1 MFRSGFIGIVG
12 RPNVGKS
19 TLFNAIL
26 GDKISI
32 ITPKPQTTR
41 NRITGIKNYPDAQLI
56 FLDTP
61 GIHKPKT
68 LLNRAIVKTAQEAM
82 AGVDLLLMLIES
94 HVGVH
99 PEDLL
104 IIQSLKKT
112 KVPVI
117 LTMNKIDLIEKKRL
131 LPLIDQFSTLY
142 EFGEIFP
149 ISALTGYG
157 IEDLLDTVKEMLPE
171 GPRYY
176 PDDLQTDATER
187 FIAAEFIREK
197 ITLHTK
203 HEVPYSTAVEIDSF
217 KDDEAKN
224 MIHISATIHVERDS
238 QKAIMI
244 GKKGSMLKKIGTEA
258 RLDMEKLFG
267 TKVFLQLF
275 VRVRKEWTES
285 EKMLQE
291 FGILKK

>member
-61 GIHKPKT
+61 GIHQPKT
-68 LLNRAIVKTAQEAM
+68 PLNRAMVQTARETI
-82 AGVDLLLMLIES
+82 GSVDVLLMLIEANA
-94 HVGVH
+94 GAH
-99 PEDLL
+99 PQDLFL
-104 IIQSLKKT
+104 IESLGQI

-117 LTMNKIDLIEKKRL
+117 LAMNKIDVMEKKFL
-131 LPLIDQFSTLY
+131 LPLMDQFRKLY
-142 EFGEIFP
+142 EYQEIFP

-157 IEDLLDTVKEMLPE
+157 VDELLSAVKDMLPE
-171 GPRYY
+171 GPKYY
-176 PDDLQTDATER
+176 PDDIQTDATER

-203 HEVPYSTAVEIDSF
+203 QEIPYSTAVEIDSF
-217 KDDEAKN
+217 TEDEAKN
-224 MIHISATIHVERDS
+224 VIHIRATINVERDS
-238 QKAIMI
+238 QKAIVI
-244 GKKGSMLKKIGTEA
+244 GRKGAMLKIIGTEA
-258 RLDMEKLFG
+258 RKDMENLFG
-267 TKVFLQLF
+267 AKVFLELF
-275 VRVRKEWTES
+275 VRVRKEWTTS
-285 EKMLQE
+285 DKMLRE
-291 FGILKK
+291 FGILKR